1 MVVEAVRVVEVI
13 YQVKKYERQGVNKM
27 AKSEIIDRLK
37 GRGLRITNQRKVLID
52 TILESECS
60 SSKEIYYNAIK
71 KDPNI
76 GMATVYRMIKVLEDA
91 EVLERRKLAVRV

>member
-1 MVVEAVRVVEVI
+1 
-13 YQVKKYERQGVNKM
+13 M

-37 GRGLRITNQRKVLID
+37 DKGLRITNQRRVLID
-52 TILESECS
+52 TILENECS

-71 KDPNI
+71 KDPKI

-91 EVLERRKLAVRV
+91 EVLERRRLAVRA

>member
-1 MVVEAVRVVEVI
+1 
-13 YQVKKYERQGVNKM
+13 M

-37 GRGLRITNQRKVLID
+37 GKGLRITNQRKVLID
-52 TILESECS
+52 TILENECS

-91 EVLERRKLAVRV
+91 EVLERRKLAVRA

>member
-1 MVVEAVRVVEVI
+1 
-13 YQVKKYERQGVNKM
+13 M

-37 GRGLRITNQRKVLID
+37 DKGLRITNQRRVLID
-52 TILESECS
+52 TILENEYS

-71 KDPNI
+71 KDPKI

-91 EVLERRKLAVRV
+91 EVLERRRLAVRA

>member
-1 MVVEAVRVVEVI
+1 
-13 YQVKKYERQGVNKM
+13 M

-37 GRGLRITNQRKVLID
+37 GKGLRITNQRRVLID
-52 TILESECS
+52 TILENECS

-91 EVLERRKLAVRV
+91 EVLERRKLAVRA

>member
-1 MVVEAVRVVEVI
+1 
-13 YQVKKYERQGVNKM
+13 M

-37 GRGLRITNQRKVLID
+37 DKGLRITNQRRVLID
-52 TILESECS
+52 TILENEYS

-71 KDPNI
+71 KDPKI

-91 EVLERRKLAVRV
+91 EVLERRKLAVRA